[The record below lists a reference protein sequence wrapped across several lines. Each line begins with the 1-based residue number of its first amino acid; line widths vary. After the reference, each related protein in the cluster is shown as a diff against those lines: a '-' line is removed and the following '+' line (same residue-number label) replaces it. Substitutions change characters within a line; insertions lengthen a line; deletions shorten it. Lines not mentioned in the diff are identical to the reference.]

1 MSKTKEES
9 RNSILAKPLEITPA
23 MFDGKG
29 VIELVD
35 NLDKDLR
42 SIVLDGTTAK
52 GRQECVS
59 LAANVRS
66 SKVHIDK
73 VGAELVKPL
82 KDKAKIIDVQRKQV
96 RDKLDA
102 LAVYLR
108 QPATDWET
116 SEAKRKDSHRKALQD
131 ILKLKDNVEFMG
143 INQIMD
149 RITSLEGYKTYN
161 FEEYSNDAKS
171 YITGIEVALNG
182 ALANAKKREEDA
194 KELERLRRE
203 KAEREAAEAKKAAA
217 TPTPL
222 APEVPVK
229 PYAESVEPE
238 KPLPPEDV
246 PVMPHAQAQDAR
258 GPAPTTPKPV
268 NNSREHMRQVHNEVV
283 DTLMRLTPLDQASAQ
298 AVVVAIVTK
307 KIPHVSI
314 SYETD

>member
-35 NLDKDLR
+35 KLDKDLR
-42 SIVLDGTTAK
+42 SIVLDGSTAK

-82 KDKAKIIDVQRKQV
+82 KDKAKIIDVQRKEV

-102 LAVYLR
+102 LAVHLR
-108 QPATDWET
+108 QPATDWEN
-116 SEAKRKDSHRKALQD
+116 SEIKRKDSHRKALQD

-143 INQIMD
+143 VNQIMD
-149 RITSLEGYKTYN
+149 RITSLEGYKAYN
-161 FEEYSNDAKS
+161 FEEYANDAKS

-182 ALANAKKREEDA
+182 AMANAKQREEDA
-194 KELERLRRE
+194 KELERLRKE
-203 KAEREAAEAKKAAA
+203 KAEREAAE
-217 TPTPL
+217 
-222 APEVPVK
+222 
-229 PYAESVEPE
+229 E

-258 GPAPTTPKPV
+258 GPAPTTSKSV
-268 NNSREHMRQVHNEVV
+268 DNSREHMRQVHNEVV